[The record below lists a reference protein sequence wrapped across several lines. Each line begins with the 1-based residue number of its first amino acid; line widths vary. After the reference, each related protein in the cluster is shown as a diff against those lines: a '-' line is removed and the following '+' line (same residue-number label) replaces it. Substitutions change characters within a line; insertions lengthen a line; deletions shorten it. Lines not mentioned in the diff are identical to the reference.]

1 MKKSVKKVLPKYF
14 LSLFVCLMISSNI
27 FSSDFYPKRNLNV
40 KAVAINDDRIKQLF
54 LESAKHEYNL
64 AHWKEAKYA
73 FHNYLLL
80 EEKNSS
86 QRTDALYYYAKCSFN
101 ASDYFT
107 AVEAYTE
114 FLSESIESDY
124 RIIAEWDRAIA
135 AIKIDRGLA
144 QKFLGDIA
152 YDYGNKYHREAKELI
167 GLL

>member
-1 MKKSVKKVLPKYF
+1 MKNSVKKVLPKYF
-14 LSLFVCLMISSNI
+14 LSLFVCLIISSNI
-27 FSSDFYPKRNLNV
+27 FSTDFYPKLN
-40 KAVAINDDRIKQLF
+40 INVDEGVHDDDRIKKLF

-64 AHWKEAKYA
+64 ANWKEAKYA
-73 FHNYLLL
+73 FYNYLLL
-80 EEKNSS
+80 EEQNSPE
-86 QRTDALYYYAKCSFN
+86 RLEVLYYYAKSCFN

-107 AVEAYTE
+107 AVEIYTE
-114 FLSESIESDY
+114 YLSECLDSQHK
-124 RIIAEWDRAIA
+124 IIAEWDRAIA